1 MSKKFLGPAGTFV
14 RALPHFV
21 VFELIYKLLLI
32 SIGAPLLML
41 LLRITMKAANVN
53 YISDE
58 HIWVYL
64 KNPATI
70 AVILLF
76 VLFVAV
82 CSFVEMAALTAC
94 FSCFGKGRS
103 MTVPGMFHSGLT
115 AMKKTLRGGF
125 SGFLRFAAFMPMIRF
140 TLSSGVFMMPLLPL
154 LRSACRA
161 LNISG
166 GIAVAVY
173 ILLELLLLFV
183 LISSCYSLHYLI
195 LTKRSFNES
204 IRESKRVNRGKR
216 IRHAVSVVAWGLFM
230 AAAAAVI
237 TFVAAF
243 IVLLFIKGFSHP
255 RKALISSMK
264 VLRYG
269 ADVFAAIASF
279 LAAPAVMCKIT
290 GNFFDEISGEEI
302 ALPERFDKKSGRLK
316 RAAVMSTLILITG
329 MLNIS
334 YLKSIYRGNVS
345 LNVGILSRTQITA
358 HRGFSA
364 AAPENTMYAFQEAVD
379 IGADYIEL
387 DVQLS
392 ADGEVVVIHDSKV
405 DRTTDGKGRV
415 RDMTYS
421 ELMRLTAAYK
431 YSGHEIYFD
440 AKIPLLSEVL
450 EEVGDDILLNI
461 EIKDTGDT
469 ALTTEKT
476 VELIKAY
483 KLESTC
489 YITSFS
495 YSVLKKVKQ
504 IDPKIKTGLIANTAV
519 TAFARSGY
527 IDAISINYLLASP
540 SVVNTAHQN
549 GKRVFV
555 WTVDSEADMK
565 KMISLGVD
573 NIITNRPD
581 RAAKLVYSR
590 NIGAWVLNLLET
602 IFS

>member
-1 MSKKFLGPAGTFV
+1 MRRKFLGATGIFI
-14 RALPHFV
+14 RALPRFIA
-21 VFELIYKLLLI
+21 FELIYKLLLL
-32 SIGAPLLML
+32 SLGAPLLML
-41 LLRITMKAANVN
+41 LLRITMRAANVN

-58 HIWVYL
+58 HVWVYL

-70 AVILLF
+70 AVLLLF
-76 VLFVAV
+76 LVFVAV
-82 CSFVEMAALTAC
+82 CSLVELAALTAC
-94 FSCFGKGRS
+94 FSCYGKGGS
-103 MTVPGMFHSGLT
+103 LTVPGMFRCGWA

-125 SGFLRFAAFMPMIRF
+125 SGFMRFAAFMPLIQF

-161 LNISG
+161 LNIGG

-173 ILLELLLLFV
+173 ILLELLLLIS

-204 IRESKRVNRGKR
+204 IRESKRVTRGKR
-216 IRHAVSVVAWGLFM
+216 LKHAVSVVAWGLFM
-230 AAAAAVI
+230 VAAAAVI
-237 TFVAAF
+237 TFAVSF

-269 ADVFAAIASF
+269 VDVFVAIASF
-279 LAAPAVMCKIT
+279 LAAPAVMCRLT
-290 GNFFDEISGEEI
+290 GNFFDEVPAEEI
-302 ALPERFDKKSGRLK
+302 TLPERNSGKSGRLK
-316 RAAVMSTLILITG
+316 SAAVMAALVLVTG
-329 MLNIS
+329 MMNIS
-334 YLKSIYRGNVS
+334 YLKGVYRGNIS

-364 AAPENTMYAFQEAVD
+364 AAPENTMYAFREAVD
-379 IGADYIEL
+379 IGSDYIEL

-405 DRTTDGKGRV
+405 DRTTDGKGKV
-415 RDMTYS
+415 EDMTYA
-421 ELMRLTAAYK
+421 ELTRLSAAYK
-431 YSGHEIYFD
+431 YSGHETYFD

-461 EIKDTGDT
+461 EIKDTGNT

-476 VELIKAY
+476 VELVREYGLANA
-483 KLESTC
+483 C

-495 YSVLKKVKQ
+495 YNVLKNVKKL
-504 IDPKIKTGLIANTAV
+504 DPKIKTGLIANTAAI
-519 TAFARSGY
+519 AFTGMNY

-555 WTVDSEADMK
+555 WTVDSEEDMK
-565 KMISLGVD
+565 KMIAMGVD

-590 NIGAWVLNLLET
+590 NIGSWVLNLLET
-602 IFS
+602 IFT

>member
-1 MSKKFLGPAGTFV
+1 MKRKFIDPARTFV

-21 VFELIYKLLLI
+21 AFEIIYKLLLL
-32 SIGAPLLML
+32 SLGAPLLML
-41 LLRITMKAANVN
+41 LLRITMRAANVN

-58 HIWVYL
+58 HVWVYL

-70 AVILLF
+70 AVMILF

-82 CSFVEMAALTAC
+82 CSLVEMAALTAC
-94 FSCFGKGRS
+94 FSCFGKGETL
-103 MTVPGMFHSGLT
+103 TVPGMFRCGWT

-125 SGFLRFAAFMPMIRF
+125 SGFLRFAAFMPLIQF

-154 LRSACRA
+154 LRTACRS

-166 GIAVAVY
+166 GVAVAVF
-173 ILLELLLLFV
+173 ILLELLLLIS

-204 IRESKRVNRGKR
+204 IRESKRINRGKR
-216 IRHAVSVVAWGLFM
+216 LKNAASVVAWGLFM
-230 AAAAAVI
+230 VAAAAILTFAVS
-237 TFVAAF
+237 F
-243 IVLLFIKGFSHP
+243 IVLLFIKGFGHP

-264 VLRYG
+264 IMRY
-269 ADVFAAIASF
+269 AVDVFAAIASF

-290 GNFFDEISGEEI
+290 GNFFNEAADEEI
-302 ALPERFDKKSGRLK
+302 TLPERTSRKSGRLK
-316 RAAVMSTLILITG
+316 SAAIMLTLVFVTG

-334 YLKSIYRGNVS
+334 YLNGVYRGNIS

-364 AAPENTMYAFQEAVD
+364 IAPENTMYAFREAVD
-379 IGADYIEL
+379 IGSDYIEL

-405 DRTTDGKGRV
+405 DRTTNGKGKV
-415 RDMTYS
+415 RDMTYT
-421 ELMRLTAAYK
+421 ELLGLTAAYK
-431 YSGHEIYFD
+431 YSGHEVYFD

-461 EIKDTGDT
+461 EVKDTGDA
-469 ALTTEKT
+469 ALTAEKT
-476 VELIKAY
+476 VELVREY
-483 KLESTC
+483 GLESTC

-495 YSVLKKVKQ
+495 YNILKKVKQ
-504 IDPKIKTGLIANTAV
+504 LEPKIKTGLIANTAAM
-519 TAFARSGY
+519 AFTRGEN

-540 SVVNTAHQN
+540 SVVNMAHQN

-555 WTVDSEADMK
+555 WTVDREEDMK
-565 KMISLGVD
+565 KMIALGVD

-581 RAAKLVYSR
+581 KAAKLVYSR
-590 NIGAWVLNLLET
+590 NIGSWVLNLLET
-602 IFS
+602 IFT

>member
-1 MSKKFLGPAGTFV
+1 MRRKFLDPAGTFV

-21 VFELIYKLLLI
+21 VFELIYKLLLL
-32 SIGAPLLML
+32 SVGAPLLML
-41 LLRITMKAANVN
+41 LLRITMRAANVN

-58 HIWVYL
+58 HVWVYL

-70 AVILLF
+70 AVIILF
-76 VLFVAV
+76 ILFVAV
-82 CSFVEMAALTAC
+82 CSLVEMAALTAC
-94 FSCFGKGRS
+94 FSCFGKGGTL
-103 MTVPGMFHSGLT
+103 TVPGMFNCGWT
-115 AMKKTLRGGF
+115 AMKKTFRGGF
-125 SGFLRFAAFMPMIRF
+125 SGFLRFAAFMPLIRF

-154 LRSACRA
+154 LRSACRS
-161 LNISG
+161 LHISG
-166 GIAVAVY
+166 GIAVAVF
-173 ILLELLLLFV
+173 ILLELILLIS

-216 IRHAVSVVAWGLFM
+216 LKHAASVIVWGLFM
-230 AAAAAVI
+230 VAAAAILTFAVS
-237 TFVAAF
+237 F
-243 IVLLFIKGFSHP
+243 IVLLFIKGFGHP
-255 RKALISSMK
+255 KKALISSMK
-264 VLRYG
+264 VMRYA

-290 GNFFDEISGEEI
+290 GNFFNEVTNEDIT
-302 ALPERFDKKSGRLK
+302 LPKRTSRKSGRLK
-316 RAAVMSTLILITG
+316 CAAVMVTLVFAAG

-334 YLKSIYRGNVS
+334 YLRGLYRGNIS

-364 AAPENTMYAFQEAVD
+364 AAPENTMYAFREAVD
-379 IGADYIEL
+379 IGSDYIEL

-392 ADGEVVVIHDSKV
+392 ADGEVVVIHDPKV
-405 DRTTDGKGRV
+405 DRTTDGKGKV
-415 RDMTYS
+415 NELTYW
-421 ELMRLTAAYK
+421 ELLGLTAAYK

-476 VELIKAY
+476 VELVREY
-483 KLESTC
+483 GLESAC

-504 IDPKIKTGLIANTAV
+504 IEPKIKTGLIANTAA
-519 TAFARSGY
+519 TAFTRLENV
-527 IDAISINYLLASP
+527 DAISINYLLASP
-540 SVVNTAHQN
+540 SVVNMAHQN

-555 WTVDSEADMK
+555 WTVDNEEDMK
-565 KMISLGVD
+565 KMIALGVD

-581 RAAKLVYSR
+581 KAAKLVYSR
-590 NIGAWVLNLLET
+590 NIGSWVLNLLET
-602 IFS
+602 IFT